1 METELRTLTA
11 RLLAHRSIPRSDV
24 LARRALVDDSFRHAL
39 DNRLATVGLQLLD
52 NPYAAHIAVGLSE
65 DMREPVF
72 GQGREYAASNVGL
85 TRDELAWLMVIWAL
99 IVLPKR
105 ERQVNRRSLQDDG
118 QDDMFGAETPV
129 EHGET
134 VSGALSE
141 ASLAADFGNRL
152 GGKTKL
158 NFALGKLARLGF
170 IERRGGQV
178 LEGPLLDVLLDY
190 RILADRVIHGTLA
203 DVLAE
208 AGHRL
213 PAANAFEL
221 AQDAQDTEDG
231 EER

>member
-221 AQDAQDTEDG
+221 AQDAQADEDG
-231 EER
+231 EE

>member
-39 DNRLATVGLQLLD
+39 DNRLSTVGLQLLD
-52 NPYAAHIAVGLSE
+52 NPYAAHIAVGLAE

-105 ERQVNRRSLQDDG
+105 ERQVNRRSLHDDG

-129 EHGET
+129 EHGEA

-231 EER
+231 EA

>member
-11 RLLAHRSIPRSDV
+11 RLLAHRSIPRSDA

-52 NPYAAHIAVGLSE
+52 NPYAAHIAVGLAE

-129 EHGET
+129 EHGEA

-213 PAANAFEL
+213 PTANAFEL
-221 AQDAQDTEDG
+221 AQADEDG
-231 EER
+231 EE

>member
-11 RLLAHRSIPRSDV
+11 RLLAHRSIPRSDA

-39 DNRLATVGLQLLD
+39 DNRLASVGLQLLD
-52 NPYAAHIAVGLSE
+52 NPYAAHIAVGLAE

-105 ERQVNRRSLQDDG
+105 ERQVNRRSLHDDG

-129 EHGET
+129 EHGEA

-141 ASLAADFGNRL
+141 ASLAADFGARL

-170 IERRGGQV
+170 IERRNGLV
-178 LEGPLLDVLLDY
+178 FEGPLLDVLLDY

-221 AQDAQDTEDG
+221 AQDAQADEDG
-231 EER
+231 EE

>member
-105 ERQVNRRSLQDDG
+105 ERQVNRRSLHDDG

-129 EHGET
+129 EHGEA

-208 AGHRL
+208 TGHRL
-213 PAANAFEL
+213 PTANAFEL
-221 AQDAQDTEDG
+221 AQDAQADEDG
-231 EER
+231 EA

>member
-105 ERQVNRRSLQDDG
+105 ERQVNRRSLHDDG

-213 PAANAFEL
+213 PTANAFEL
-221 AQDAQDTEDG
+221 AQDAQADEDG
-231 EER
+231 EE

>member
-52 NPYAAHIAVGLSE
+52 NPYAAHIAVGLAE

-105 ERQVNRRSLQDDG
+105 ERQVNRRSLHDDG

-129 EHGET
+129 EHGDT

>member
-52 NPYAAHIAVGLSE
+52 NPYAAHIAVGLAE

-231 EER
+231 EA

>member
-24 LARRALVDDSFRHAL
+24 LARRALVDDRFRHAL

-208 AGHRL
+208 AGHCL

-221 AQDAQDTEDG
+221 AQDAQADEDG
-231 EER
+231 EE

>member
-11 RLLAHRSIPRSDV
+11 RLLAHRSIPRSDM

-105 ERQVNRRSLQDDG
+105 ERQVNRRSLHDDG

-129 EHGET
+129 EHGEA

-221 AQDAQDTEDG
+221 AQDTQADEDG
-231 EER
+231 EE

>member
-52 NPYAAHIAVGLSE
+52 NPYAAHIAVGLAE

-105 ERQVNRRSLQDDG
+105 ERQVNRRSLHDDG

-129 EHGET
+129 EHGEA

-208 AGHRL
+208 TGHRL
-213 PAANAFEL
+213 PTANAFEL

-231 EER
+231 EE

>member
-221 AQDAQDTEDG
+221 AQDAQADEDG
-231 EER
+231 DE

>member
-105 ERQVNRRSLQDDG
+105 ERQVNRRSLHDDG

-129 EHGET
+129 EHGEA

-221 AQDAQDTEDG
+221 AQDAQADEDG
-231 EER
+231 EE